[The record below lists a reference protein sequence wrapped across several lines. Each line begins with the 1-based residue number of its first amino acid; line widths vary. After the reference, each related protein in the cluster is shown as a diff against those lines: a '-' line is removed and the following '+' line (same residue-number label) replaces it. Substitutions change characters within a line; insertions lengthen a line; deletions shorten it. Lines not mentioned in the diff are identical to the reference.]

1 MRKEFLTRDECTAM
15 RGIAILA
22 IMLHNYCHFI
32 GSIVK
37 ENEYQYF
44 TSHNEGLWQVLTHP
58 DALLPVHL
66 LSAVDYLR
74 GSGYGEKVE
83 KNSCLQA
90 SRYGGTG
97 FPTGPQSGSRGVRI
111 RQPDRDSRDE
121 NPKCRSGQSR
131 KKAVSGGGRN
141 LHGPRER
148 NPKNPAEPGRMLP
161 VPDGEISLR
170 RSGCHGR
177 PE

>member
-1 MRKEFLTRDECTAM
+1 MGFAQIRNEELGMRKEFLTRDECTAM

-66 LSAVDYLR
+66 LSYFGHYGVPVFLFL
-74 GSGYGEKVE
+74 SGFGLVLKYE
-83 KNSCLQA
+83 KNLK
-90 SRYGGTG
+90 
-97 FPTGPQSGSRGVRI
+97 I
-111 RQPDRDSRDE
+111 E
-121 NPKCRSGQSR
+121 
-131 KKAVSGGGRN
+131 
-141 LHGPRER
+141 
-148 NPKNPAEPGRMLP
+148 
-161 VPDGEISLR
+161 
-170 RSGCHGR
+170 
-177 PE
+177 